1 MSSATGRPAA
11 GSSASGRPTTGD
23 PASGRPAAGGPTT
36 GGPASEHLD
45 DDHALAARLAAEAG
59 DLLLELRK
67 DPDLSKDPDAL
78 GKAGD
83 RLSHELLARRLAE
96 HRPNDALLSEEAPD
110 DHSRL
115 DSRRV
120 WIVDPL
126 DGTSQYEEHPRK
138 DWAVHVALT
147 VDGHPAVGA
156 VALPAENRALLS
168 TASPPELAPAPPQ
181 APPPAPPQK
190 SSRPRPPVVVASRSR
205 RVPQAE
211 AIVEHLGSR
220 LLRIGSVG
228 AKTAAVIEGKADLY
242 VHSGGQWEW
251 DSAAP
256 AAVALA
262 CGLWVSRLDGSPLRY
277 NLPNPYVEDLLFCR
291 PELAESALAF
301 LAGLAGQTRE
311 G

>member
-1 MSSATGRPAA
+1 MNGV
-11 GSSASGRPTTGD
+11 SSASGGS
-23 PASGRPAAGGPTT
+23 AI
-36 GGPASEHLD
+36 ENLD
-45 DDHALAARLAAEAG
+45 DDHELAVRLAAEAG

-78 GKAGD
+78 GEAGD
-83 RLSHELLARRLAE
+83 RFSHELLAERLAE
-96 HRPNDALLSEEAPD
+96 RRPDDALLSEEAPD

-115 DSRRV
+115 ESRRV

-126 DGTSQYEEHPRK
+126 DGTSQYGEPPRK
-138 DWAVHVALT
+138 DWAVHVALA

-156 VALPAENRALLS
+156 VALPGEDGAVLS
-168 TASPPELAPAPPQ
+168 TADPPELAPLQ
-181 APPPAPPQK
+181 G
-190 SSRPRPPVVVASRSR
+190 SRRRSLVVAASRSR

-211 AIVEHLGSR
+211 AVVEHFGGR

-262 CGLWVSRLDGSPLRY
+262 CGLWASRLDGSPLRY

-291 PELAESALAF
+291 RELAESVLAF
-301 LAGLAGQTRE
+301 LAGARPE
-311 G
+311 

>member
-1 MSSATGRPAA
+1 M
-11 GSSASGRPTTGD
+11 
-23 PASGRPAAGGPTT
+23 
-36 GGPASEHLD
+36 PASEHLD

-67 DPDLSKDPDAL
+67 DPALSKDPDAL

-83 RLSHELLARRLAE
+83 RVSHELLARRLAE
-96 HRPNDALLSEEAPD
+96 HRPDDALLSEEAPD
-110 DHSRL
+110 DRSRL

-126 DGTSQYEEHPRK
+126 DGTRQYGEPPRK
-138 DWAVHVALT
+138 DWAVHVALA
-147 VDGHPAVGA
+147 VDGYPAVGA
-156 VALPAENRALLS
+156 VALPGENRALLS
-168 TASPPELAPAPPQ
+168 TANPPELPAAP
-181 APPPAPPQK
+181 K
-190 SSRPRPPVVVASRSR
+190 SSHLRPPVVTASRSR
-205 RVPQAE
+205 QVPQAE

-228 AKTAAVIEGKADLY
+228 AKAAAVIRGKADLY

-291 PELAESALAF
+291 PELAESALSF
-301 LAGLAGQTRE
+301 LAGLTGQTGQTRAERE
-311 G
+311 GSRPPTGGSRPPTGEG

>member
-1 MSSATGRPAA
+1 MSGV
-11 GSSASGRPTTGD
+11 SSPTSG
-23 PASGRPAAGGPTT
+23 PASGRPAT
-36 GGPASEHLD
+36 GGPATGKPATGGPATGRPATENLD

-96 HRPNDALLSEEAPD
+96 HRPDDALLSEEAPD

-138 DWAVHVALT
+138 DWAVHVALA

-181 APPPAPPQK
+181 APPPAPQK

>member
-1 MSSATGRPAA
+1 MNGV
-11 GSSASGRPTTGD
+11 SSASGRS
-23 PASGRPAAGGPTT
+23 AI
-36 GGPASEHLD
+36 ENLD
-45 DDHALAARLAAEAG
+45 DDHELAVRLAAEAG
-59 DLLLELRK
+59 ELLLELRK

-78 GKAGD
+78 GEAGD
-83 RLSHELLARRLAE
+83 RFSHELLAERLAE
-96 HRPNDALLSEEAPD
+96 CRPDDALLSEEAPD

-115 DSRRV
+115 ESRRV

-126 DGTSQYEEHPRK
+126 DGTRQYGEPPRR
-138 DWAVHVALT
+138 DWAVHVALA

-156 VALPAENRALLS
+156 VALPGEDKAVLS
-168 TASPPELAPAPPQ
+168 TADPGVRSTLVMGDPTGEGKAILSTADPPELAPLQ
-181 APPPAPPQK
+181 G
-190 SSRPRPPVVVASRSR
+190 SRRRSLVVAASRSR

-211 AIVEHLGSR
+211 AVVEHFGGR

-262 CGLWVSRLDGSPLRY
+262 CGLWASRLDGSPLRY

-291 PELAESALAF
+291 RELAESVLAF
-301 LAGLAGQTRE
+301 LAGVKPE
-311 G
+311 